1 MGMST
6 AKPKHLK
13 LTCQQLFFEVY
24 ELESR
29 SYECLPQAE
38 AAAAIKRLASVRPEV
53 AQVRIDTLSRLGWRV
68 IAESESEGEGESLTH
83 IPMNR
88 VNSNRRCLIDMY
100 RRQHWWQRSKTRG
113 SAP

>member
-1 MGMST
+1 MST

-13 LTCQQLFFEVY
+13 LTCRQLFFEVY

-53 AQVRIDTLSRLGWRV
+53 AQVRIDTLSRLGWRG
-68 IAESESEGEGESLTH
+68 IAENESECKSHSL
-83 IPMNR
+83 R
-88 VNSNRRCLIDMY
+88 Y
-100 RRQHWWQRSKTRG
+100 R
-113 SAP
+113 